1 MLLREVKQILNP
13 TPQGTRQS
21 QRHERIRHILSRLN
35 GIDCLAR
42 QPTAGRQGLL
52 AQARRLPSL
61 SQTII

>member
-1 MLLREVKQILNP
+1 MEQILDP

-21 QRHERIRHILSRLN
+21 QRHERIRHILPRLN
-35 GIDCLAR
+35 GIDGLAR
-42 QPTAGRQGLL
+42 HTTAGRQGLL